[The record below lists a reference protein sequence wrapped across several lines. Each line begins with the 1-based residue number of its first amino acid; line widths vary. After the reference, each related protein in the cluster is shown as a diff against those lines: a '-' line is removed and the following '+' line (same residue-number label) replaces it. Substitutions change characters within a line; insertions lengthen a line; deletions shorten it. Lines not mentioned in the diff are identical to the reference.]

1 MKKHIFRS
9 ICFVAISVFLASLVL
24 IMGVLYDYFSRTQQT
39 QLRAQ
44 TQLAA
49 QAVEHE
55 GMAYFDGLSLDK
67 TRVTWIAADGSVLY
81 DSQTNADTMENHLD
95 RTEVQQAL
103 TTGTGESSRY
113 SSTLMERQLYAAQR
127 LSDGTV
133 IRLSGAHLSLP
144 SLALMMIQP
153 ILIAAA
159 IAVVLALVLAMRL
172 AKRIVKPLNEL
183 DLDNPK
189 ENRGYE
195 ELQPLLD
202 RVDSQQRQLKWQE
215 TELKRK
221 QSEFETATDN
231 MSEGVVLLNEQGIIL
246 SINKAASRL
255 LSVSKYCVGKDI
267 LLLNNSFALQELLR
281 QAKGGA
287 HCETA
292 MQLDGTDYQ
301 LNASPVMSD
310 GAVTGIALLIFDIS
324 EKEKA
329 EQMRREFTAN
339 VSHELKTPLHAIS
352 GYAEL
357 LQNGMVKPED
367 TEKFSGRI
375 YAEAQRMIALVDDII
390 NLSHLDEGTGDTKR
404 EEVDLYALAEEVM
417 RILQPA
423 AEEAKV
429 TLSLTGGP
437 AVMTGVPTLLHGIIY
452 NLCDNAIKYNR
463 VNGSVSIRISQ
474 TDSAAVLSVSD
485 TGIGIPEEH
494 TQRVFER
501 FYRVDKSH
509 SKEVGGT
516 GLGLSIVKHA
526 AKLHHAI
533 IELHSV
539 VDGGTTVTVTF
550 PKQEVMQ

>member
-103 TTGTGESSRY
+103 ATGTGESSRY

-437 AVMTGVPTLLHGIIY
+437 AMMTGVPTLLHGIIY

>member
-103 TTGTGESSRY
+103 ATGTGESSRY

-183 DLDNPK
+183 DLDSPK

-437 AVMTGVPTLLHGIIY
+437 AVMTGVPALLHGIIY

-463 VNGSVSIRISQ
+463 KNGSVSIRITQ

-526 AKLHHAI
+526 AKLHNAK

-550 PKQEVMQ
+550 PKQEGTI

>member
-39 QLRAQ
+39 QLRVQ
-44 TQLAA
+44 TQLVA

-55 GMAYFDGLSLDK
+55 GMAYFRDLSLDK

-81 DSQTNADTMENHLD
+81 DSQSNADTMENHLD
-95 RTEVQQAL
+95 RAEVQQAL
-103 TTGTGESSRY
+103 ATGTGESSRY

-127 LSDGTV
+127 LADGTV

-153 ILIAAA
+153 ILIAAV

-183 DLDNPK
+183 DLDKPK
-189 ENRGYE
+189 ENKGYE

-202 RVDSQQRQLKWQE
+202 RVDSQQRQLKCQE
-215 TELKRK
+215 AELKRK
-221 QSEFETATDN
+221 QLEFETATDN

-357 LQNGMVKPED
+357 LQNGMVKAED

-390 NLSHLDEGTGDTKR
+390 NLSHLDEGTGDTQR

-437 AVMTGVPTLLHGIIY
+437 AVMTGVPALLHGIIY

-463 VNGSVSIRISQ
+463 KNGSVSIRITQ

-526 AKLHHAI
+526 AKLHNAK

-550 PKQEVMQ
+550 PKQEGTI

>member
-39 QLRAQ
+39 QLRVQ
-44 TQLAA
+44 TQLVA

-55 GMAYFDGLSLDK
+55 GMAYFRDLSLDK

-81 DSQTNADTMENHLD
+81 DSQSNADTMENHLD
-95 RTEVQQAL
+95 RAEVRQAL
-103 TTGTGESSRY
+103 ATGTGESSRY

-127 LSDGTV
+127 LADGTV

-153 ILIAAA
+153 ILIAAV

-172 AKRIVKPLNEL
+172 AKRVVKPLNEL
-183 DLDNPK
+183 DLDKPK
-189 ENRGYE
+189 ENKGYE

-202 RVDSQQRQLKWQE
+202 RVDSQQRQLKCQE
-215 TELKRK
+215 AELKRK

-267 LLLNNSFALQELLR
+267 LLLNNSFVLQELLR

-292 MQLDGTDYQ
+292 MQLDGIDYQ
-301 LNASPVMSD
+301 LNASPVISD

-357 LQNGMVKPED
+357 LQNGMVKAED

-390 NLSHLDEGTGDTKR
+390 NLSHLDEGTGDTQR

-437 AVMTGVPTLLHGIIY
+437 AVMTGVPALLHGIIY

-463 VNGSVSIRISQ
+463 KNGSVSIRVAQ

-526 AKLHHAI
+526 AKLHNAK

-550 PKQEVMQ
+550 PKQEGTI

>member
-39 QLRAQ
+39 QLRVQ
-44 TQLAA
+44 TQLVA

-55 GMAYFDGLSLDK
+55 GMAYFHDLSLDK

-81 DSQTNADTMENHLD
+81 DSQSNADTMENHLD
-95 RTEVQQAL
+95 RAEVRQAL
-103 TTGTGESSRY
+103 ATGTGESSRY

-437 AVMTGVPTLLHGIIY
+437 AVMTGVPALLHGIIY

-463 VNGSVSIRISQ
+463 KNGSVSIRITQ

-526 AKLHHAI
+526 AKLHNAK

-550 PKQEVMQ
+550 PKQEGTI

>member
-103 TTGTGESSRY
+103 ATGTGESSRY

-153 ILIAAA
+153 ILIAAV

>member
-39 QLRAQ
+39 QLRVQ
-44 TQLAA
+44 TQLVA

-55 GMAYFDGLSLDK
+55 GMTYFRDLSLDK

-81 DSQTNADTMENHLD
+81 DSQSNADTMENHLD
-95 RTEVQQAL
+95 RAEVRQAL
-103 TTGTGESSRY
+103 ATGTGESSRY

-127 LSDGTV
+127 LADGTV

-153 ILIAAA
+153 ILIAAV

-183 DLDNPK
+183 DLDKPK
-189 ENRGYE
+189 ENKGYE

-202 RVDSQQRQLKWQE
+202 RVDSQQRQLKCQE
-215 TELKRK
+215 AELKRK
-221 QSEFETATDN
+221 QLEFETATDN

-292 MQLDGTDYQ
+292 MQLDGIDYQ
-301 LNASPVMSD
+301 LNASPVISD

-357 LQNGMVKPED
+357 LQNGMVKAED

-390 NLSHLDEGTGDTKR
+390 NLSHLDEGTGDTQR

-437 AVMTGVPTLLHGIIY
+437 AVMTGVPALLHGIIY

-463 VNGSVSIRISQ
+463 KNGSVSIRVAQ
-474 TDSAAVLSVSD
+474 TGSAAVLSVSD

-526 AKLHHAI
+526 AKLHNAK

-550 PKQEVMQ
+550 PKQEGTI

>member
-39 QLRAQ
+39 QLRVQ
-44 TQLAA
+44 TQLVA

-55 GMAYFDGLSLDK
+55 GMAYFRDLSLDK

-81 DSQTNADTMENHLD
+81 DSQSNADTMENHLD
-95 RTEVQQAL
+95 RAEVQQAL
-103 TTGTGESSRY
+103 ATGTGESSRY

-127 LSDGTV
+127 LADGTV

-183 DLDNPK
+183 DLDKPK
-189 ENRGYE
+189 ENKGYE

-202 RVDSQQRQLKWQE
+202 RVDSQQRQLKCQE
-215 TELKRK
+215 AELKRK
-221 QSEFETATDN
+221 QLEFETATDN

-437 AVMTGVPTLLHGIIY
+437 AVMTGVPALLHGIIY

-463 VNGSVSIRISQ
+463 KNGSVSIRVAQ

-526 AKLHHAI
+526 AKLHNAK

-550 PKQEVMQ
+550 PKQEGTI

>member
-39 QLRAQ
+39 QLRVQ
-44 TQLAA
+44 TQLVA

-55 GMAYFDGLSLDK
+55 GMAYFHDLSLDK

-81 DSQTNADTMENHLD
+81 DSQSNADTMENHLD
-95 RTEVQQAL
+95 RAEVRQAL
-103 TTGTGESSRY
+103 ATGTGESSRY

-127 LSDGTV
+127 LADGTV

-183 DLDNPK
+183 DLDKPK
-189 ENRGYE
+189 ENKGYE

-202 RVDSQQRQLKWQE
+202 RVDSQQRQLKCQE
-215 TELKRK
+215 AELKRK
-221 QSEFETATDN
+221 QLEFETATDN

-301 LNASPVMSD
+301 LNASPVISD

-390 NLSHLDEGTGDTKR
+390 NLSHLDEGTGDTQR

-429 TLSLTGGP
+429 TLSLTGEP
-437 AVMTGVPTLLHGIIY
+437 AVMTGVPALLHGIIY

-463 VNGSVSIRISQ
+463 KNGSVSIRVAQ

-526 AKLHHAI
+526 AKLHNAK

-550 PKQEVMQ
+550 PKQEGTI